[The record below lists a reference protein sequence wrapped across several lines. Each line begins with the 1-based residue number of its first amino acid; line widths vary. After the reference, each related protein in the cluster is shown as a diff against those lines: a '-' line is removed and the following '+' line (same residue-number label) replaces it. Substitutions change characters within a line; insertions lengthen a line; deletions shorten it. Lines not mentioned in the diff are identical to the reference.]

1 MNEGLIV
8 LVRGI
13 IAFITLLIFT
23 RILGK
28 QQVTQ
33 LTFFDYILG
42 ITIGSIAASLTTDLS
57 SRAWPHWV
65 GLATWTGAVFVL
77 QWITMRSRAI
87 AKYLNGEPVVLIMN
101 GKIMETALRKI
112 RFTVDELLEQLRH
125 EQIFDLG
132 KIEFAVLE
140 TTGKISI
147 LLKSQFAPLTPYDMK
162 IATNY
167 QGITTE
173 LIYDGVVIEENLKR
187 FNLDRDWLDSQ
198 LRVLKIKSP
207 GEVFLATLNTEGKLY
222 VDKYGDHV
230 TAMTNLSD
238 FHNIK

>member
-8 LVRGI
+8 LVRGL
-13 IAFITLLIFT
+13 IAFITLLIFA

-65 GLATWTGAVFVL
+65 GLATWTGAVLFV
-77 QWITMRSRAI
+77 QWITMRSRAV
-87 AKYLNGEPVVLIMN
+87 AKYINGEPVVLIMN
-101 GKIMETALRKI
+101 GKIMEKALRKM
-112 RFTVDELLEQLRH
+112 RFTVDDLLEQLRH
-125 EQIFDLG
+125 EKIFDLG

-147 LLKSQFAPLTPYDMK
+147 LLKSQFAPVTPNDMK
-162 IATNY
+162 IATKY

-173 LIYDGVVIEENLKR
+173 LIYDGVVIEENLQR
-187 FNLDRDWLDSQ
+187 VNLERGWLDAQ
-198 LRVLKIKSP
+198 LRFLKIKSP
-207 GEVFLATLNTEGKLY
+207 GEVFLATLDTEGKLN
-222 VDKYGDHV
+222 VDKYDDHV
-230 TAMTNLSD
+230 TVMTDLSD
-238 FHNIK
+238 FHSIK